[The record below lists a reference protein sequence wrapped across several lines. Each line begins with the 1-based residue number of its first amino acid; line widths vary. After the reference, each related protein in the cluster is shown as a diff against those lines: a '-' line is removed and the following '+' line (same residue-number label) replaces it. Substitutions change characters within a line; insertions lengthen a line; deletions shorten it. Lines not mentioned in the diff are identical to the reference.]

1 LNARVINA
9 HACNVKRIDI
19 MESQAFDLARLFSA
33 NATTGVDNSA
43 RDEDTI
49 VDEAELEQLA
59 DRVSA
64 ARSVY

>member
-1 LNARVINA
+1 
-9 HACNVKRIDI
+9 